1 MSNLEFTSCRVMIL
15 VGVIIAVLFPGSGI
29 FMRIIPGGV
38 IRLYL
43 SGDHFGVL
51 LREQVALR
59 PRFSELFLEWVSREK
74 VCDRVADTG
83 YVLNDKRILGE

>member
-1 MSNLEFTSCRVMIL
+1 MSNLEFTSYRVMIL
-15 VGVIIAVLFPGSGI
+15 VGVIIAVLFPG
-29 FMRIIPGGV
+29 GV
-38 IRLYL
+38 ILLYL
-43 SGDHFGVL
+43 TGDHFGVL